1 MSISNYKVSLFCR
14 EDVSKIEGYEEAIKS
29 EEQYDCHHR
38 LELHTDGSLRFT
50 ADSLKKLDLYYNR
63 PASELIFLTRVEH
76 IRLHTKAR
84 WESGQLKKKFGSP
97 RKGMKWSHPMSEE
110 TKEKLSLVRKGRKLS
125 EETKLKISEA
135 HKGKPTYNKGKPLT
149 EEHKKHLSESL
160 KGRVR
165 SEEAK
170 EKFRQ
175 TMTGRKRKPFTEEW
189 KQKLGNYGRG
199 KTWRLVDGKRVW
211 FEKEEIQ

>member
-1 MSISNYKVSLFCR
+1 MSISNNISLFCR
-14 EDVSKIEGYEEAIKS
+14 EDASNIEGYEEAIKS

-63 PASELIFLTRVEH
+63 PASEFIFLSHSEH
-76 IRLHTKAR
+76 LSLHAKSR
-84 WESGQLKKKFGSP
+84 WEAGQFERKFGSEH
-97 RKGMKWSHPMSEE
+97 RKHM
-110 TKEKLSLVRKGRKLS
+110 
-125 EETKLKISEA
+125 
-135 HKGKPTYNKGKPLT
+135 
-149 EEHKKHLSESL
+149 SESL

-165 SEEAK
+165 TKEAND
-170 EKFRQ
+170 KFRQ

-189 KQKLGNYGRG
+189 KHNLGNFTRG

-211 FEKEEIQ
+211 FEKEA

>member
-14 EDVSKIEGYEEAIKS
+14 EDANKIEGYEEAIKS

-63 PASELIFLTRVEH
+63 PACELVFLPRIEH
-76 IRLHTKAR
+76 KRLHTKAR

-110 TKEKLSLVRKGRKLS
+110 AKENLSL
-125 EETKLKISEA
+125 A
-135 HKGKPTYNKGKPLT
+135 HKGKKLSKEHRISLMKPKSDFGFKFKEHYGLSKTGNEKLYDREYKFYQYHNKVC
-149 EEHKKHLSESL
+149 S
-160 KGRVR
+160 
-165 SEEAK
+165 
-170 EKFRQ
+170 
-175 TMTGRKRKPFTEEW
+175 W
-189 KQKLGNYGRG
+189 
-199 KTWRLVDGKRVW
+199 
-211 FEKEEIQ
+211 EKEA